1 MIIQIGEIS
10 EKTREVVKQC
20 NLKIYS
26 FDEILEAGK
35 AHPAVFNPPCA
46 EDVCTICYT
55 SGTTGL
61 PKGAMITNRN
71 FIAALMGTIQQE
83 LRPEA
88 WDRYLS
94 YLPLAHVLERCVQL
108 AFIVAGA
115 RVGYSQ
121 GDTRKIV
128 DDLKA
133 LRPTV
138 FCSVPRLL
146 NRMYDAIK
154 ASIKKQGRVVEAL
167 FNWGLRNKMYWLQHG
182 EDKYSRFFDP
192 VLFDR
197 VRKSAGLDCV
207 RVTISG
213 SAPLSDEVKQFLRCV
228 LNGAVVE
235 GYGATETAGPTS
247 IELSMDTSVGSVGGP
262 IAASTFKLVDVPEM
276 GYLATDREHNGQPCL
291 GRGELCIKG
300 YNIISGYYHSPE
312 LTKAAFDEEGFFRT
326 GDIAIILPNYAV
338 KIVDR
343 KKNFFKL
350 AQGEYVAAEKL
361 EILYGASPFVSQIF
375 VHGDSLQSYL
385 VAIVVPEKGY
395 VMRWAKTVPA
405 LKDLS
410 FEAVCASKEL
420 HDTLAAEFA
429 RVMKESQLK
438 GFERIQKFS
447 VESEGWSVENGLLTP
462 TFKLLRKNM
471 KTKYQDKI
479 TEMYAN

>member
-108 AFIVAGA
+108 AFITAGA

-361 EILYGASPFVSQIF
+361 EIIYGASPFIGQIF

-385 VAIVVPEKGY
+385 VAMIVPEKDY
-395 VMRWAKTVPA
+395 VMKWAQGVKA
-405 LKDLS
+405 LEGKS
-410 FEAVCASKEL
+410 FKEVCESEEL
-420 HDTLAAEFA
+420 HAAI
-429 RVMKESQLK
+429 QDDLK
-438 GFERIQKFS
+438 RLFTSAGLRGFERIQKFT
-447 VESEGWSVENGLLTP
+447 VDSEGWSVDNGMLTP
-462 TFKLLRKNM
+462 TFKLVRKQLQ
-471 KTKYQDKI
+471 KHYSAAIED
-479 TEMYAN
+479 MYKK

>member
-1 MIIQIGEIS
+1 M
-10 EKTREVVKQC
+10 
-20 NLKIYS
+20 
-26 FDEILEAGK
+26 
-35 AHPAVFNPPCA
+35 
-46 EDVCTICYT
+46 
-55 SGTTGL
+55 
-61 PKGAMITNRN
+61 
-71 FIAALMGTIQQE
+71 
-83 LRPEA
+83 
-88 WDRYLS
+88 
-94 YLPLAHVLERCVQL
+94 
-108 AFIVAGA
+108 
-115 RVGYSQ
+115 
-121 GDTRKIV
+121 
-128 DDLKA
+128 
-133 LRPTV
+133 
-138 FCSVPRLL
+138 
-146 NRMYDAIK
+146 
-154 ASIKKQGRVVEAL
+154 
-167 FNWGLRNKMYWLQHG
+167 
-182 EDKYSRFFDP
+182 
-192 VLFDR
+192 
-197 VRKSAGLDCV
+197 

-213 SAPLSDEVKQFLRCV
+213 SAPLSKDILLFLRCLLKGV
-228 LNGAVVE
+228 IIE
-235 GYGATETAGPTS
+235 GYGATETSGPMT
-247 IELSMDTSVGSVGGP
+247 LQVGSDYTIGNVGGALP
-262 IAASTFKLVDVPEM
+262 CCEYKLVDVPEM
-276 GYLATDREHNGQPCL
+276 NYLTSDRDHNGQPCK
-291 GRGELCIKG
+291 GRGELFVRG
-300 YNIISGYYHSPE
+300 YNITPGYFRAPE
-312 LTKAAFDEEGFFRT
+312 LTKKAFDKDGFFST
-326 GDIAIILPNYAV
+326 GDIAIILPNYSL